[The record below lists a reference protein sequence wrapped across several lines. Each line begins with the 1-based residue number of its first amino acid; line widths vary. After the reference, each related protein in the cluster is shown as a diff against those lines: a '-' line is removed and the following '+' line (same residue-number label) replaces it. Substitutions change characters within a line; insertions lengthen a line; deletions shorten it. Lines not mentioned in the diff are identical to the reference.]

1 VGALGTLTQNLVTV
15 PGQTYNLT
23 FWLANLSSTPPNQF
37 QVSFNG
43 VVLQTLTNSA
53 AFAYTQFTFNGLL
66 ATGASTQLQFGFR
79 HDPSF
84 WNFDDVI
91 VVNAQQ
97 GPAVPEPMTLVLL
110 GTGLAGVAAKLRR
123 RKVT

>member
-1 VGALGTLTQNLVTV
+1 VTCLIRDFDQPFPEFRKLVHILNRLYSSSAGVWDVFARIPHEIVTRPVVPHLLSPYTL
-15 PGQTYNLT
+15 
-23 FWLANLSSTPPNQF
+23 
-37 QVSFNG
+37 
-43 VVLQTLTNSA
+43 
-53 AFAYTQFTFNGLL
+53 FTFNGLL

-79 HDPSF
+79 NDPSF
-84 WNFDDVI
+84 WDIDDI
-91 VVNAQQ
+91 VVVAAQ

>member
-1 VGALGTLTQNLVTV
+1 LVTV
-15 PGQTYNLT
+15 PGQTYDLS
-23 FWLANLSSTPPNQF
+23 FWLSNQSAGTPNQF

-43 VVLQTLTNSA
+43 VVLQTITNSA
-53 AFAYTQFTFNGLL
+53 ASAYTQFTFNGLL

-84 WNFDDVI
+84 WFFDDVI
-91 VVNAQQ
+91 VQ
-97 GPAVPEPMTLVLL
+97 GHVVPEPMTLVLL

-123 RKVT
+123 RKVA